1 MGPPKPQVQKLK
13 RQENLARCKRSV
25 LWFFSPLAGNSV
37 WFNDALI
44 LLFACII
51 SVHSL
56 CEQRRHFTNVWT
68 SIEYNE
74 TYHIWLSWKKKIE
87 QDSLHQNP
95 KKREEKHT
103 QRMSIHTHHTSGHL
117 LHFDGWFLVVV
128 EKRNYETNR
137 NLPRTHTHAQSTHI
151 IIRQNDMRLP
161 TRPCS
166 LHSDISSIFATP
178 NM

>member
-25 LWFFSPLAGNSV
+25 SWLFSPLAGNSV

-74 TYHIWLSWKKKIE
+74 TYHIWLSWKKKTE

-95 KKREEKHT
+95 KKRGKTYTKDEYSYASYIGAFASFWWLIFGRCRKKKLWNK
-103 QRMSIHTHHTSGHL
+103 QKSPPHTHMHRAHT
-117 LHFDGWFLVVV
+117 
-128 EKRNYETNR
+128 
-137 NLPRTHTHAQSTHI
+137 
-151 IIRQNDMRLP
+151 
-161 TRPCS
+161 
-166 LHSDISSIFATP
+166 
-178 NM
+178 